1 MEFIEK
7 KLKGAFEIK
16 LKPIGDNRGFF
27 MRAFD
32 DKLFEAAGLDYKWV
46 QENHSKSD
54 KKGIIRGL
62 HLQLPPFAETK
73 LIRAI
78 RGEAL
83 DIFVDLRK
91 GSPTFG
97 QWDSVLLSEKLYNY
111 ALVPKGFG
119 HSICTLTDN
128 CEVIYKVDNYYSLE
142 HEVGII
148 WNDKDL
154 NIDWPFSDPILSDK
168 DKRNISFERF
178 KNEFGGIEI

>member
-27 MRAFD
+27 MRVFD
-32 DKLFEAAGLDYKWV
+32 DKLFEAAGLNYKWV
-46 QENHSKSD
+46 QENHSKSE

-78 RGEAL
+78 RGEVL
-83 DIFVDLRK
+83 DVFVDLRK

-97 QWDSVLLSEKLYNY
+97 QWDSVLLSEKTYNY
-111 ALVPKGFG
+111 VLVPRGFA
-119 HSICTLTDN
+119 HSICTLTDK
-128 CEVIYKVDNYYSLE
+128 CEVIYKVDNYYSPE
-142 HEVGII
+142 HEIGII
-148 WNDKDL
+148 WNDKDI
-154 NIDWPFSDPILSDK
+154 NINWPVSNPILSKK
-168 DKRNISFERF
+168 DSNNMTLKEYIEYN
-178 KNEFGGIEI
+178 GGLEL